1 MEIVKNAI
9 VDTEEDFDFLTEAG
23 HKRVMEECDQAERD
37 GYIKLPDWFPGGL
50 PGYDWRLPGNYFA
63 YMKPK
68 PKLRH
73 VLRYWFF
80 GRHGWWYAWKQNRET
95 KKMLTEARRERRT
108 A

>member
-73 VLRYWFF
+73 ILRYKYQPE
-80 GRHGWWYAWKQNRET
+80 WYGKLKAKRFIRKLLKTGQ
-95 KKMLTEARRERRT
+95 
-108 A
+108 